1 MRRTRC
7 EDDDEADGEPRWCV
21 RSGGWRRWQLR
32 ARSRATVPAGAATT
46 STRRITVVG
55 TGQVKGTPDVADVSI
70 GVSRAWPDGGEA
82 LSTANDRAAKVI
94 AALKDAG
101 VRRRRRA
108 DERASIQ
115 PSFDDDVDHR
125 LRGVEHR
132 STPACATSPKA
143 GEILDAAA
151 RVAGDEIRLH
161 GIGFTIDDDS
171 ELLATARER
180 AVKRARTQ
188 AEQLAAAAGV
198 ELGDVVS
205 IDEGARG
212 DPVRVARARRGRRAA
227 SVPIEPGT
235 QTLSLSA
242 TVVYEIR

>member
-1 MRRTRC
+1 
-7 EDDDEADGEPRWCV
+7 
-21 RSGGWRRWQLR
+21 
-32 ARSRATVPAGAATT
+32 
-46 STRRITVVG
+46 VVG

-70 GVSRAWPDGGEA
+70 GVSARGRTAGEA

-101 VRRRRRA
+101 VSE
-108 DERASIQ
+108 DDLQTSGLSIQ
-115 PSFDDDVDHR
+115 PTYDDDVITGYQVSNMVDAR
-125 LRGVEHR
+125 LRDIAK
-132 STPACATSPKA
+132 T

-151 RVAGDEIRLH
+151 RVAGDEIRLQ

-180 AVKRARTQ
+180 SVKRARAQ

-205 IDEGARG
+205 IDEGSFAIPYAQRG
-212 DPVRVARARRGRRAA
+212 FAEDSAAA

-235 QTLSLSA
+235 QTLSIST
-242 TVVYEIR
+242 TVVYEIG